1 VAAFYIWRR
10 KKILTLEF
18 HVDYWNDLVQR
29 VAGNWKDPFK
39 RTKKPGVGAQPCPA
53 TFS

>member
-1 VAAFYIWRR
+1 M

-29 VAGNWKDPFK
+29 VAGNWKDPFSK
-39 RTKKPGVGAQPCPA
+39 NEKTQRLRGAVPCYI
-53 TFS
+53 FLR